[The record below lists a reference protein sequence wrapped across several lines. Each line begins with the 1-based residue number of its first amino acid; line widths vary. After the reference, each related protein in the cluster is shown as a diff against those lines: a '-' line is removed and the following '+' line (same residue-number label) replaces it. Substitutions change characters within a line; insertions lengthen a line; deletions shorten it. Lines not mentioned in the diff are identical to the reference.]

1 MTRLADVCLNDPV
14 SIHVSGAPC
23 SDLATTSAV
32 TRDPEAA
39 SQSESFAVPEALKQF
54 VVVVP
59 SKVRLVCLAAFILD
73 KCKVNSPVVITT
85 TTRHG
90 EEGKLKSDWSSM
102 FSFQFSQNDKLIVFI
117 SSCEAVEFL
126 HSLFT
131 AVLSR
136 PSANHKPLRFLRLHG
151 NMKQEVMLPFCHRFC
166 CGPSLSVKCMFVF
179 PTRTARRPSSSFR
192 CCSRERCSV
201 RSVSFNLQCDH
212 QGADCILNTTHDCTY
227 M

>member
-14 SIHVSGAPC
+14 SIHVSGASC
-23 SDLATTSAV
+23 SDLTTTSAV

-73 KCKVNSPVVITT
+73 KCKVNSPVVITI

-90 EEGKLKSDWSSM
+90 EEGKLKSDWSSV
-102 FSFQFSQNDKLIVFI
+102 FSFQVSQNDKLIVFI

-136 PSANHKPLRFLRLHG
+136 PSANHQPPLRFLRLHG

-166 CGPSLSVKCMFVF
+166 CCLSLSVKCVFVF
-179 PTRTARRPSSSFR
+179 PTRIARRPSSSFR
-192 CCSRERCSV
+192 RHSRERCSV
-201 RSVSFNLQCDH
+201 RSVSFNLQC
-212 QGADCILNTTHDCTY
+212 AL
-227 M
+227 